1 MRRRPLPASRRLL
14 LAPFHL
20 LRRLPPLAAIALLT
34 RLDVAHLEADR
45 RARERQERLDRLRQE
60 LAKAAAAGVPSP
72 RKGGGPPGAAAPPA
86 ALLSPS
92 ALGQRVLSQHEGISG
107 GINPEAEEAAARVG
121 GLLAMPERPGAALGD
136 LMSRDESR
144 KALLALGPD
153 LPPSVLTQALRAPSS
168 GAPQSGST
176 GEGAGATSELSFVRQ
191 RAETRALVRELADA
205 VRTYEEEEEEEEQG
219 GGEDNDEAVAA
230 KADPPQ
236 AAGADKGSVGAGGAR
251 RDNSVRSAGPEDA
264 VSLHFDDG
272 DEDEGDD
279 GACA

>member
-1 MRRRPLPASRRLL
+1 M
-14 LAPFHL
+14 
-20 LRRLPPLAAIALLT
+20 
-34 RLDVAHLEADR
+34 
-45 RARERQERLDRLRQE
+45 
-60 LAKAAAAGVPSP
+60 
-72 RKGGGPPGAAAPPA
+72 
-86 ALLSPS
+86 
-92 ALGQRVLSQHEGISG
+92 LSQHEGISG

-176 GEGAGATSELSFVRQ
+176 GATSELSFVRQ

-205 VRTYEEEEEEEEQG
+205 VRTYEEEEEEEEEQG

-264 VSLHFDDG
+264 VSLHFDNG